1 MGSSRKL
8 PFQAGSFLN
17 DTEAIVKQK
26 IKLDPFEKEIEA
38 HVDKYVPITGEKR
51 RRIEAIIE
59 RSRKTKNINI
69 RITEYDLAQLKQK
82 AEEEGMP
89 YQTLISSVLH
99 KYITDRLVDEKEVL
113 KSLQLFG
120 KHQGAF

>member
-1 MGSSRKL
+1 M
-8 PFQAGSFLN
+8 
-17 DTEAIVKQK
+17 KQK

-38 HVDKYVPITGEKR
+38 HVDKYVPITGDKR

-82 AEEEGMP
+82 AEEEGIP
-89 YQTLISSVLH
+89 YQTLVSSVLH

-113 KSLQLFG
+113 KSLQLLG
-120 KHQGAF
+120 KH